1 MKVKGMGKIIYLLCI
16 LLLLQ
21 TVSFPVFAD
30 PLLPDAEMDGL
41 GLSDNSNL
49 SSLIV
54 ENGTLIPAFSPD
66 QTDYAIVG
74 NRSTALVKAIGTADD
89 ATATVSIAGYG
100 YIPDQFGSNQAEIP
114 DFQAET
120 TFTIVVTAEDK
131 SRKTYRIKAYT
142 DYHQKIIPTANT
154 LDVLLVSTG
163 QLTPAFFPFHSY
175 CALTVGNEV
184 EVIDIRANSMGFYS
198 EVLLNSTTL
207 PFSINL
213 NRQPLNR
220 GYVPLFVGFNRIDI
234 DVVST
239 DGKMPNLYSI
249 IVFRE
254 AAPPV
259 ELSSNKD
266 LSGLTISQGSLSPEF
281 NAATKAYTARVAS
294 VTEGISV
301 TATPADSK
309 ANVSVDGGL
318 ASKMVRLNEESATII
333 PILVTAEDGSDQTY
347 TVTVSKEAPTPL
359 SGNNDLSGLVIS
371 QGSLTPDFEAE
382 ESAYAVTVDRE
393 LTSITIRATLAD
405 DKASLTVNGEPVSS
419 GLASD
424 PIELVDELTTI
435 SIVVQAENS
444 ITKTYTIG
452 VTKEAQ
458 KTIGRFHHLIAERTF
473 LGRTIARYDDLRF
486 GLQVKRDES
495 GLIDYLAPIRSK
507 ANDVRLQIPY
517 ADLMTK
523 ITKGSRDLIL
533 KYQGQEIRIPM
544 TVFEGDWLAG
554 MPAASNSTFEIH
566 LLADEAGQTT
576 CIIDFFV
583 VEQINEST
591 RLVHR
596 KPVQK

>member
-74 NRSTALVKAIGTADD
+74 NPGTALVKAIGTADD

>member
-1 MKVKGMGKIIYLLCI
+1 
-16 LLLLQ
+16 
-21 TVSFPVFAD
+21 VSFPVFTD